1 MRAHSV
7 IVLAAAIVGLASG
20 PFSLQATSAAQPP
33 HVWED
38 IPFVFIGCAF
48 GLFMVIGFQGLLRNF
63 RAARFASLAF
73 GAIGVYFLA
82 AGVAAA
88 VWGLVQFGA
97 VPHAFIFL
105 ACGLG
110 ITTGVAVCHLLFSS
124 KWSAI

>member
-1 MRAHSV
+1 MRTHSV
-7 IVLAAAIVGLASG
+7 IVLAAAIGGLASG
-20 PFSLQATSAAQPP
+20 PFSLHATSASQPS

-38 IPFVFIGCAF
+38 IPLVFIGCAL
-48 GLFMVIGFQGLLRNF
+48 GLFMVIGFQALLRNF

-88 VWGLVQFGA
+88 VWGLIQFGA
-97 VPHAFIFL
+97 VPHAFILL

-110 ITTGVAVCHLLFSS
+110 IIAGVAVCRLLFSS

>member
-1 MRAHSV
+1 
-7 IVLAAAIVGLASG
+7 
-20 PFSLQATSAAQPP
+20 
-33 HVWED
+33 VWED
-38 IPFVFIGCAF
+38 IPFIFIGCAL
-48 GLFMVIGFQGLLRNF
+48 GLLVVIGFQALLRNF
-63 RAARFASLAF
+63 RVARFASLAF

-110 ITTGVAVCHLLFSS
+110 ITTGVALCHLLFAS
-124 KWSAI
+124 KWAAI